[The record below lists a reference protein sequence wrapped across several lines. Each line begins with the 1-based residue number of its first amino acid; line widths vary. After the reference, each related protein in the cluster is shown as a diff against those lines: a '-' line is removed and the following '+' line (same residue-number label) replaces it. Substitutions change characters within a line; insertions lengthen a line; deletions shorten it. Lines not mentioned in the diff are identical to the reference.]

1 LRSDGGRYEGEFA
14 ANKKHGLGR
23 FVYPDGSVYE
33 GEWHMGAANG
43 YGVKWDAQGRMTT
56 CGRAKNNALDKSCP
70 VPRSK
75 LPYGSFLPPS
85 ASAADLVMP
94 AGGWYIGDVS
104 PATNLPHGIGTH
116 FGASG
121 VEIASG
127 EWNEGAL
134 HGDGSATLPTGEL
147 YSGSFSHGLR
157 HGHGRCTWPD
167 EQTTYEGMWS
177 EGRMSGIG
185 RQELPDGSA
194 FEGMMA

>member
-1 LRSDGGRYEGEFA
+1 
-14 ANKKHGLGR
+14 
-23 FVYPDGSVYE
+23 
-33 GEWHMGAANG
+33 
-43 YGVKWDAQGRMTT
+43 
-56 CGRAKNNALDKSCP
+56 
-70 VPRSK
+70 
-75 LPYGSFLPPS
+75 
-85 ASAADLVMP
+85 VMP
-94 AGGWYIGDVS
+94 GGGWFIGDVS

-116 FGASG
+116 FGPTG

-157 HGHGRCTWPD
+157 HGHGRCTWPE

-177 EGRMSGIG
+177 EGRMSGVG

-194 FEGMMA
+194 FEGTFATRHVQMVAVLCGTDRSHPLWLFLLLCALLCYV